1 MYAESSIKA
10 LVTLIDDPD
19 ENVYVH
25 VRDQLKSIGSNAIPY
40 LEQSWENENGTLLL
54 QSRIENLIQEIQFD
68 NIKMQMSSW
77 AKSVDKDL
85 LEGAIIVAKY
95 NYPQLDETIITQSI
109 QKIRK
114 DIWLEINPNMTAFEN
129 IKVFNK
135 IFFGTY
141 NFQGDTKN
149 FHSPLNSCIN
159 TVMEF
164 KKGNPLSLSLIY
176 SIIAQSLDLPVYG
189 VNLPNHFILA
199 YLDEN
204 NSQLLIENNNKYGV
218 LFYINP
224 FSKGSLLDTNA
235 VCDFLDGMQIPH
247 YREFFE
253 PCPNS
258 AIIRRMITNLI
269 ASFQQVGNVKKVE
282 ELTEIRDLID

>member
-1 MYAESSIKA
+1 MHPESSIKA
-10 LVTLIDDPD
+10 LITLIDDPD
-19 ENVYVH
+19 EHIYVH
-25 VRDQLKSIGSNAIPY
+25 VRDQLKSIGSTAIPY
-40 LEQSWENENGTLLL
+40 LEQSWENENSSLLL
-54 QSRIENLIQEIQFD
+54 QSRLENLMQEIQFED
-68 NIKMQMSSW
+68 VKKQMLMWSR
-77 AKSVDKDL
+77 SVDKDL
-85 LEGAIIVAKY
+85 LEGALIVAKY
-95 NYPQLDETIITQSI
+95 NYPQLDEAIITQTI

-135 IFFGTY
+135 IFFSTY
-141 NFQGDTKN
+141 NFHGDTKN

-159 TVMEF
+159 TVIEF

-204 NSQLLIENNNKYGV
+204 NSQLLLENNNKYGV

-224 FSKGSLLDTNA
+224 FSKGSLLDNNA
-235 VCDFLDGMQIPH
+235 VCEFLDGLQMPH

-269 ASFQQVGNVKKVE
+269 AAFQQVGNAKKVE
-282 ELTEIRDLID
+282 ELTELRDLID

>member
-19 ENVYVH
+19 ENIYVH
-25 VRDQLKSIGSNAIPY
+25 VRDQLKSIGSTAIPY
-40 LEQSWENENGTLLL
+40 LEQSWENENSSLLL
-54 QSRIENLIQEIQFD
+54 QSRLENLIQEIQFEH
-68 NIKMQMSSW
+68 IKAQMLIWS
-77 AKSVDKDL
+77 KSVDKDL
-85 LEGAIIVAKY
+85 LEGALIVAKY
-95 NYPQLDETIITQSI
+95 NYPQLDEVLVTQSI
-109 QKIRK
+109 QKIRR
-114 DIWLEINPNMTAFEN
+114 DIWLEINPNMTAYEY
-129 IKVFNK
+129 IKVLNK

-141 NFQGDTKN
+141 NFHGDTKN

-159 TVMEF
+159 TVLEF

-176 SIIAQSLDLPVYG
+176 SILAQSLDLPVYG

-204 NSQLLIENNNKYGV
+204 HSQLNMENNNKYGV

-235 VCDFLDGMQIPH
+235 VCEFLDGLQIPH

-269 ASFQQVGNVKKVE
+269 AAFQQVGNAKKVE

>member
-10 LVTLIDDPD
+10 LITLIDDPD
-19 ENVYVH
+19 EHVYVH
-25 VRDQLKSIGSNAIPY
+25 VKDQLKSIGSNAIPF
-40 LEQSWENENGTLLL
+40 LENSWENENGSLLL
-54 QSRIENLIQEIQFD
+54 QTRLENLIQEIQFE
-68 NIKMQMSSW
+68 NVKEQMASW
-77 AKSVDKDL
+77 SKSIDKDL
-85 LEGAIIVAKY
+85 LEGALIIARY
-95 NYPQLDETIITQSI
+95 NYPQLDEALITQTI

-135 IFFGTY
+135 IFFGAY
-141 NFQGDTKN
+141 GFHGDTKN

-159 TVMEF
+159 TVIEF
-164 KKGNPLSLSLIY
+164 KNGNPLSLSLIY

-204 NSQLLIENNNKYGV
+204 NSQLHLESDNKYGV

-235 VCDFLDGMQIPH
+235 VGEFLDSLQMPH

-258 AIIRRMITNLI
+258 AIIRRMLTNLI
-269 ASFQQVGNVKKVE
+269 AAFQQLGNAKKVN
-282 ELTEIRDLID
+282 ELTELRDLVD